1 MRKCFL
7 RFKYPYATMVLSH
20 CGFFERGIKM
30 KRKKFISLII
40 SLASLFAFLLW
51 TVLALVIDV
60 KGIGP
65 NETKV
70 GFASFNTFVHN
81 LTGVNM
87 TLYEITD
94 WLGILVI
101 GIAAGFGVLGFVQLI
116 KRKSIKRVD
125 YSILVL
131 GGFYI
136 TVIAFYLFFELVTI
150 NYRPLLIEGRLEAS
164 YPSSTTVLSLCVL
177 ITGIIEL
184 NNRFKRRI
192 TKLAFGVAFSSLAVF
207 MVIGRILS
215 GVHWASDI
223 IGGIFLSLGLIM
235 LYYFA
240 ILKINKK

>member
-1 MRKCFL
+1 
-7 RFKYPYATMVLSH
+7 
-20 CGFFERGIKM
+20 M
-30 KRKKFISLII
+30 KTKKFVSLII
-40 SLASLFAFLLW
+40 SLVSLASFTLW
-51 TVLALVIDV
+51 TVLALLVDV
-60 KGIGP
+60 KAIGP
-65 NETKV
+65 ENSEV
-70 GFASFNTFVHN
+70 GFASFNIFVHS

-101 GIAAGFGVLGFVQLI
+101 GIAAGFGVLGFLQLI
-116 KRKSIKRVD
+116 KRKSIKKVD

-136 TVIAFYLFFELVTI
+136 TVIAFYLFFEIVTI

-177 ITGIIEL
+177 VTAIIEL

-207 MVIGRILS
+207 MVAGRILS
-215 GVHWASDI
+215 GVHWVSDI
-223 IGGIFLSLGLIM
+223 IGGILLSFGLIM
-235 LYYFA
+235 MYYF
-240 ILKINKK
+240 ILKLKNNHT

>member
-1 MRKCFL
+1 
-7 RFKYPYATMVLSH
+7 
-20 CGFFERGIKM
+20 M

-65 NETKV
+65 ENSEV
-70 GFASFNTFVHN
+70 GFASFNSFLHN

-177 ITGIIEL
+177 VTAIIEL

-192 TKLAFGVAFSSLAVF
+192 TKLAFGITFSFLAIF

-215 GVHWASDI
+215 GVHWISDI
-223 IGGIFLSLGLIM
+223 IGGALFSIGAVIAYGYAVKTLNSTNSREKFS
-235 LYYFA
+235 
-240 ILKINKK
+240 

>member
-1 MRKCFL
+1 V
-7 RFKYPYATMVLSH
+7 A
-20 CGFFERGIKM
+20 FFEGGSKM

-51 TVLALVIDV
+51 TVLARLIDV

-65 NETKV
+65 ENSEV
-70 GFASFNTFVHN
+70 GFASFNSFLHN

-101 GIAAGFGVLGFVQLI
+101 GIAVGFGVLGFVQLI

-184 NNRFKRRI
+184 NNRLKKRAI
-192 TKLAFGVAFSSLAVF
+192 KLLVSVAFSSLATF
-207 MVIGRILS
+207 MVVGRILS

-235 LYYFA
+235 MYYF
-240 ILKINKK
+240 ILNSKINRE

>member
-1 MRKCFL
+1 
-7 RFKYPYATMVLSH
+7 
-20 CGFFERGIKM
+20 M
-30 KRKKFISLII
+30 KRKKFVSLII
-40 SLASLFAFLLW
+40 SLVSLASFILW
-51 TVLALVIDV
+51 TIFARLIDV

-65 NETKV
+65 SETKV
-70 GFASFNTFVHN
+70 GFASFNSFVHN

-101 GIAAGFGVLGFVQLI
+101 GIAVGFGVLGFLQLI

-131 GGFYI
+131 GGFYL

-177 ITGIIEL
+177 VTAIIEL

-192 TKLAFGVAFSSLAVF
+192 TKLAFGIAFSSLAIF

-223 IGGIFLSLGLIM
+223 IGGILLSLGLIM
-235 LYYFA
+235 MYFH
-240 ILKINKK
+240 IKLKN